1 MLTGL
6 LDVPYR
12 KSFALLEELLERREA
27 EEQTLAI
34 STLATQ
40 LKMQQ
45 NTILQSVAL
54 LQTEIEKN
62 GWENLFSLSANAK
75 EITFWFAPYF
85 QLSFLMPYFVKKSFA
100 YQVLT
105 YAFNHNAIDSK
116 HFEKV
121 LEISSST
128 FTRKIGQLNQW
139 LQKYQ
144 IEINLKRTNVLVGK
158 EKDIRIFFMMLFWN
172 NYSEGDWPLHTITKK
187 EVHSLFRRLK
197 HSVSFNTTQD
207 FTKDLIFSA
216 VILARWKEGFFIKE
230 TFVEE
235 EAIVNPFVNLSEFEL
250 FFKEEALHQV
260 PTKFIQK
267 EGLLAFF
274 LLTISVS
281 YATQDVLEIPAAR
294 MHMVQLLGSPIKEII
309 YQLTS
314 FYQIKLTFHEYLYLY
329 TSIQNLSVFFKTFVT
344 IANPFVQES
353 FLKEALQKNPSLY
366 KDVKRLT
373 IEMLPTLMGNEK
385 LLVDCLFILFCTLK
399 TKSLPPIRVLV
410 RTNQSNLI
418 LDTLYEKLS
427 KAVDKKLIFVASP
440 EKPFDVIITDIF
452 SEVSVKSTVPTY
464 YVDFSASI
472 GELAQ
477 NLENLNTQI
486 VTKQSPRHF

>member
-1 MLTGL
+1 M
-6 LDVPYR
+6 
-12 KSFALLEELLERREA
+12 
-27 EEQTLAI
+27 
-34 STLATQ
+34 
-40 LKMQQ
+40 
-45 NTILQSVAL
+45 
-54 LQTEIEKN
+54 
-62 GWENLFSLSANAK
+62 
-75 EITFWFAPYF
+75 
-85 QLSFLMPYFVKKSFA
+85 
-100 YQVLT
+100 
-105 YAFNHNAIDSK
+105 
-116 HFEKV
+116 
-121 LEISSST
+121 
-128 FTRKIGQLNQW
+128 
-139 LQKYQ
+139 
-144 IEINLKRTNVLVGK
+144 
-158 EKDIRIFFMMLFWN
+158 
-172 NYSEGDWPLHTITKK
+172 
-187 EVHSLFRRLK
+187 
-197 HSVSFNTTQD
+197 
-207 FTKDLIFSA
+207 
-216 VILARWKEGFFIKE
+216 
-230 TFVEE
+230 
-235 EAIVNPFVNLSEFEL
+235 

-267 EGLLAFF
+267 EGLFAFF

-281 YATQDVLEIPAAR
+281 YATQEVLEIPAAR

-418 LDTLYEKLS
+418 LDTLYEMLS

-452 SEVSVKSTVPTY
+452 SEVSVKSTIPTY

-477 NLENLNTQI
+477 SLENLNTQI